1 MSTGKLSYCRADRG
15 TGESAPAAVD
25 GDTSSIIA
33 QTSGISFADR
43 TPSSDGAAAG
53 GDHGDDWGAIEQ
65 VVGKA
70 GDIVLLHPWCVHSGT
85 YQLNHSLAQWL
96 VLYCNPVLF

>member
-25 GDTSSIIA
+25 GDTSSIIP
-33 QTSGISFADR
+33 QISGISFADR
-43 TPSSDGAAAG
+43 TPSS
-53 GDHGDDWGAIEQ
+53 DDWGAIEQ

>member
-15 TGESAPAAVD
+15 TGESALAAVD
-25 GDTSSIIA
+25 GNTSSIIP
-33 QTSGISFADR
+33 QISGISFADR
-43 TPSSDGAAAG
+43 TPSS
-53 GDHGDDWGAIEQ
+53 DDWGAIEQ

>member
-25 GDTSSIIA
+25 GDTSSIIP
-33 QTSGISFADR
+33 QISGISFADR
-43 TPSSDGAAAG
+43 TPSS
-53 GDHGDDWGAIEQ
+53 DDWGAIEQ

-96 VLYCNPVLF
+96 VLCCNPVLF

>member
-25 GDTSSIIA
+25 GYTSSIIP
-33 QTSGISFADR
+33 QISGISFADR
-43 TPSSDGAAAG
+43 TPSS
-53 GDHGDDWGAIEQ
+53 DDWGAIEQ